1 MEKRIASFSYFS
13 RNATLLLCGL
23 LLCVEFLSAQEDR
36 VEQGHSIGKV
46 SVKGNLI
53 VMELD
58 EGALGKANLFD
69 LVNHTIR
76 FTPDGLRYRI
86 ETGALQWD
94 SDFGPEL
101 SGADVTL
108 HQFAFRFS
116 GKQWNSFRVGRTGS
130 LRFGTPEND
139 NPDPY
144 TRNDGGVTIA
154 RFDPLGEAAGAIVES
169 APAICVFF
177 KPRTSG
183 PHYVKELADRVVV
196 TWDLTEPFGN
206 IQDFT
211 WFKTVNRFQAVLH
224 RDGSIE
230 MSYKELAARDAIVGV
245 YPLLAGAEKPLA
257 TISAGPHPASAENS
271 AAANL
276 DVRNIKLSVIDDTLL
291 KVTLETRGQVVA
303 EGDKALD
310 GITYRVLFDTHKPKV
325 AGADAA
331 PLTWTI
337 RGITWGRRPPRYVA
351 FGPGVTRRVKV
362 EGNTI
367 SMHGLLPAELRGVDQ
382 VSVSAEVVAPASAAA
397 RNSASGNAAAA
408 NPEPVARIAPHAVR
422 MSGIRNP
429 EVHFSSLARKDGP
442 FSLAYESFHYLR
454 LPRSQDLSC
463 TILKAL
469 GDNFDFLAYYSDF
482 RIDNQEAGTPS
493 DGPKGGN
500 VLGTGENQ
508 HDLAAYCAQG
518 RFQWEFVQPVYVG
531 SNQMQEYPPDDAP
544 VGDGHD
550 VTFYLHQLGERSPD
564 SKLLPYNYAMS
575 QIGHEMGHRWSAFV
589 SAKVNGE
596 TFTLGPVHWARGLQ
610 APSPFPYQRPTEASA
625 MGGGVWQDNFDGTF
639 TQLDDDYYVP
649 ATGFS
654 YLDLYLMG
662 LISPAEVPDF
672 FLLKNLAP
680 AGKDANGHPIFKADR
695 TKVTIQDVI
704 AVEGPRAPDVD
715 HSQKKF
721 NTGIVVVVEH
731 GKTPSPELLERTDG
745 IRKQW
750 MDYWETVTGHRAS
763 MTTNPQ

>member
-1 MEKRIASFSYFS
+1 MKRWNSCLS
-13 RNATLLLCGL
+13 RKATLVLCGIL
-23 LLCVEFLSAQEDR
+23 LSAGLSLAQEDR
-36 VEQGHSIGKV
+36 VEQGHSISKV
-46 SVKGNLI
+46 SIKDNLI

-69 LVNHTIR
+69 LVDHTIR
-76 FTPDGLRYRI
+76 FTPDGSRYRI
-86 ETGALQWD
+86 ETGPLQWD

-101 SGADVTL
+101 HDAEVTL
-108 HQFAFRFS
+108 HQFSFPFS
-116 GKQWNSFRVGRTGS
+116 SKQWNSLRVGRTGS
-130 LRFGTPEND
+130 IRFGTPEND
-139 NPDPY
+139 NPDPNSQ
-144 TRNDGGVTIA
+144 RDGGVTIG
-154 RFDPLGEAAGAIVES
+154 RFDPLGEAVGAIVES

-183 PHYVKELADRVVV
+183 THYMKELADRVVI
-196 TWDLTEPFGN
+196 TWDLTEPWGN

-224 RDGSIE
+224 RNGSIE
-230 MSYKELAARDAIVGV
+230 MSYKELAAKDAIVGV
-245 YPLLAGAEKPLA
+245 YPLLAGAEKSLA
-257 TISAGPHPASAENS
+257 TISTEPHPSV
-271 AAANL
+271 AAHL

-291 KVTLETRGQVVA
+291 KITLETRGPVVA
-303 EGDKALD
+303 EGDKTLD
-310 GITYRVLFDTHKPKV
+310 GIKYRVVFDTHKPPS
-325 AGADAA
+325 ASTDASST
-331 PLTWTI
+331 LSWTI
-337 RGITWGRRPPRYVA
+337 RGITWGRRPPRYIA

-362 EGNTI
+362 DGNTI
-367 SMHGLLPAELRGVDQ
+367 SMHGLLPTELRGIDQ
-382 VSVSAEVVAPASAAA
+382 VSVSAEVTTP
-397 RNSASGNAAAA
+397 G

-422 MSGIRNP
+422 LSGVHNP
-429 EVHFSSLARKDGP
+429 EVHFSSLTRKDGP
-442 FSLAYESFHYLR
+442 FSIAYESFHYLH

-463 TILKAL
+463 TILKTL

-500 VLGTGENQ
+500 VLGTGELQ
-508 HDLAAYCAQG
+508 HDLAAYCTQG

-531 SNQMQEYPPDDAP
+531 SNQMQEYPPADAP
-544 VGDGHD
+544 VGGDHD
-550 VTFYLHQLGERSPD
+550 VTFYLHQLGERSPNG
-564 SKLLPYNYAMS
+564 KLLPYNYAMS
-575 QIGHEMGHRWSAFV
+575 QIGHEMGHCWSAFV

-610 APSPFPYQRPTEASA
+610 APVPFPYQRPTEASA

-649 ATGFS
+649 ATGYS

-672 FLLKNLAP
+672 FILKNLVP
-680 AGKDANGHPIFKADR
+680 TGKDTNGHPIFKADR

-704 AVEGPRAPDVD
+704 AVEGPRLPDVD

-731 GKTPSPELLERTDG
+731 GKTPSAELLERANG
-745 IRKQW
+745 IRERW
-750 MDYWETVTGHRAS
+750 IDYWETTTGHRAS
-763 MTTNPQ
+763 MTTNPHGAPN